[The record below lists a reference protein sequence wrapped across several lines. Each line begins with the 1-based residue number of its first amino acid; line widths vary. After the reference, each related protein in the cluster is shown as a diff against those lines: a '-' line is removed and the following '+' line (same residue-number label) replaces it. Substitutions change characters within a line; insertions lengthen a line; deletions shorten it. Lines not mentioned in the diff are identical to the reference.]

1 MEGAIDLNW
10 CVYCEELRW
19 SRLCWISLW
28 NAPQYFGWR
37 NPRCCEWNLIPSRA
51 CFASSENTH
60 MCAVPCFLQGFLVW
74 VQLKGVTID
83 SQSSLCIIVRVPRV
97 NFLKSEGN
105 LSTCLDFRVCK
116 CTHKWDV
123 LGDLLSHEIQI
134 EIQIK
139 YYYLIHELW
148 IEIEIQIK
156 DDSTNQGCVGWNI
169 FQQSKDVNPQGWYF
183 CRMWTLWKGVSNL
196 KPWNLQSSLPRC
208 AKTGS
213 PPGKSHRKWVGIPG
227 TWLRCGNLT
236 SLRPVGLVNF
246 TWQGGVFCWPGLVEP
261 VWLWEKGQRAVWAGA
276 AHFLGRASLVQIRTL
291 RAGFAWS
298 ELVPTTQLYAVAC
311 FAFAWNDT
319 RSNIQMSWHF
329 SPSRPPLG
337 TITW

>member
-51 CFASSENTH
+51 CSASSENTH

-134 EIQIK
+134 EIKTK
-139 YYYLIHELW
+139 YYYLKHELW
-148 IEIEIQIK
+148 IEIKIQII
-156 DDSTNQGCVGWNI
+156 DDSTNQGCVGWSI
-169 FQQSKDVNPQGWYF
+169 FQQGCKSAGQVFLQDVAVMK
-183 CRMWTLWKGVSNL
+183 RTLGVPNL

-213 PPGKSHRKWVGIPG
+213 PPDFLGSPIGSGSGFREPDFAAG
-227 TWLRCGNLT
+227 TWFRCAPWVWSISTG
-236 SLRPVGLVNF
+236 
-246 TWQGGVFCWPGLVEP
+246 QGGAFCWPGLVEP
-261 VWLWEKGQRAVWAGA
+261 VWLWEKGQRAV
-276 AHFLGRASLVQIRTL
+276 
-291 RAGFAWS
+291 
-298 ELVPTTQLYAVAC
+298 
-311 FAFAWNDT
+311 
-319 RSNIQMSWHF
+319 
-329 SPSRPPLG
+329 
-337 TITW
+337 